1 MGEVERLPFDDP
13 LVANKDLNGHLRELV
28 DLLIRLGITLKET
41 QAEIER
47 LYIVRTLSAC
57 DGNRSKAAKRLG
69 IHRNTLNARLEQYGA
84 ERDRRP

>member
-1 MGEVERLPFDDP
+1 MKRLPFDDP

-41 QAEIER
+41 QAEVER
-47 LYIVRTLSAC
+47 LYIVRTLAAC

-69 IHRNTLNARLEQYGA
+69 IHRNTLNARLELYDV